1 MCGALCAS
9 RTCRSSSETSE
20 SKEILIVSTG
30 PSFSAVVPPRR
41 ARLSDTIAEQIE
53 GLIASGALKAGDN
66 LPPERD
72 LSKQLDVSRPSLREA
87 LLVLESRGLL
97 QARRGGGYCVT
108 DVTGPVIT
116 DPLVHLLQ
124 RHPSAVDDVLEL
136 RHGIE
141 CIAAQFAALRATDAD
156 IRKLNGLVTR
166 MRKRKGEF
174 DAFEDA
180 DRDVDFHM
188 AVAEASHNIALV
200 HVTRG
205 IFNLMRINMLRSREA
220 LYHQQDNVGLLDE
233 QHAEIVKAIAARD
246 PAAARKAAN
255 LHLSF
260 VQASLREMTMAAAGK
275 PAVRSKRVRV
285 QAADASGD

>member
-1 MCGALCAS
+1 M
-9 RTCRSSSETSE
+9 SSSS
-20 SKEILIVSTG
+20 
-30 PSFSAVVPPRR
+30 SFSAVVQPRR

-53 GLIASGALKAGDN
+53 GLIASGELKPGDN

-72 LSKQLDVSRPSLREA
+72 LSKQLDVSRPLC
-87 LLVLESRGLL
+87 
-97 QARRGGGYCVT
+97 ARRCSSSKAGVAAGTSRGGYCVT
-108 DVTGPVIT
+108 DVTAPIIT

-124 RHPSAVDDVLEL
+124 RHPSTVDDVLEL

-141 CIAAQFAALRATDAD
+141 CIAAQFAALRATDTD
-156 IRKLNGLVTR
+156 IKKLNGLVTR

-180 DRDVDFHM
+180 ERDVDFHM

-205 IFNLMRINMLRSREA
+205 IFNLMRMNMLRSREA
-220 LYHQQDNVGLLDE
+220 LYHQQDNVGLLDA
-233 QHAEIVKAIAARD
+233 QHAEIAKAIAIRD

-260 VQASLREMTMAAAGK
+260 VQASLREVAMTDLEQQGA
-275 PAVRSKRVRV
+275 RSKRVRS
-285 QAADASGD
+285 QQREASTD